1 MAATAQT
8 PQHRA
13 IYTARLRQLTE
24 AAARLTRQDQY
35 VANARLATFV
45 AAVVLGLVCWSWHGL
60 SWAWLGVP
68 GGAFMA
74 LVFWHGHI
82 LESLQNVTTRQRYYQ
97 AGLQRM
103 DQIVPADAPLGPNA
117 TMEHPFACDLD
128 LFGPDALF
136 GLMCTAQTLEGQER
150 LAHWLMHPANREEI
164 LARQDGVREMQ
175 ERCTLREDL
184 VELTQHVRLL
194 VSQKNLEAWA
204 RAPALLPGAA
214 WEILLYACNIAFV
227 VSGVGAWQQ
236 WWGPVPVIAVFC
248 GQMLLARWLREP
260 VLQVV
265 AALQQPGRSLS
276 VLAALIA
283 RVMREPMASPYA
295 VRWRQAL
302 SRDGEAS
309 SSIASLAR
317 LCQLYEAHLNQVF
330 AIFAMLSLWVPH
342 CAFFVERW
350 RRRCGP
356 RITGWLEAVGELEA
370 LISLGGYA
378 FEHPEDV
385 FAEILDPHL
394 GPVFDAEQLGH
405 PLVATDV
412 CVRNDVVISKHAPLL
427 IVSGSN
433 MSGKSTLLRSVGAAT
448 VLALAGAPVRAQR
461 MRLSV
466 LAVGAT
472 LVVQD
477 SIHTGT
483 SRFYAELKRLR
494 QVLDLTDGP
503 IPLFFLLDEILHGTN
518 SHDRMI
524 GAAAVLETFLKR
536 GAIGMVTTHD
546 LALTDK
552 ASELGGR
559 NVHFVDDLLD
569 DKLHFDYR
577 MRQGVVNK
585 SNALALMKAV
595 GLYQAPLQ

>member
-1 MAATAQT
+1 MAATT
-8 PQHRA
+8 RTTEHRA
-13 IYTARLRQLTE
+13 VYDERLRQLTE
-24 AAARLTRQDQY
+24 AMQRLTRQDERI
-35 VANARLATFV
+35 ANARLATFV
-45 AAVVLGLVCWSWHGL
+45 GAVVLGVVCWSSHAI
-60 SWAWLGVP
+60 SWAWLSAP
-68 GGAFMA
+68 GGIFLA

-82 LESLQNVTTRQRYYQ
+82 LESLQNVTTRQRFYQ

-103 DQIVPADAPLGPNA
+103 DQIVPADAPTGPTA
-117 TMEHPFACDLD
+117 TMEHPFARDLD
-128 LFGPDALF
+128 LFGPQALF
-136 GLMCTAQTLEGQER
+136 GLLCTAQTLEGQER
-150 LAHWLMHPANREEI
+150 LAHWLMHPPSRDDI
-164 LARQDGVREMQ
+164 LARQASVRELQ
-175 ERCTLREDL
+175 DRCTLREDL

-194 VSQKNLEAWA
+194 VSQKSLSAWA
-204 RAPALLPGAA
+204 HAPALLPGPL
-214 WEILLYACNIAFV
+214 WEVLLYACNIAFIV
-227 VSGVGAWQQ
+227 TGVGAWQQ
-236 WWGPVPVIAVFC
+236 WFGPVPWVATFC
-248 GQMLLARWLREP
+248 AQMLLARWLKEP

-276 VLAALIA
+276 VLSALIA
-283 RVMREPMASPYA
+283 RIMREPMTSPYA
-295 VRWRQAL
+295 ERYRQAL
-302 SRDGEAS
+302 SRDGLAS
-309 SSIASLAR
+309 KNIASLAR

-350 RRRCGP
+350 RRRHGP
-356 RITGWLEAVGELEA
+356 HITTWLEAVGELEA
-370 LISLGGYA
+370 LISLGGYT
-378 FEHPEDV
+378 FEHPDDIFPEV
-385 FAEILDPHL
+385 LDPHQ
-394 GPVFDAEQLGH
+394 GPLFDAEQLGH
-405 PLVATDV
+405 PLLTTQA
-412 CVRNDVVISKHAPLL
+412 CVRNDVSISKQAPLL

-448 VLALAGAPVRAQR
+448 VLALAGAPVRAAS

-494 QVLDLTDGP
+494 QVLDLTTGP

-524 GAAAVLETFLKR
+524 GAAAVLETFLKH

-552 ASELGGR
+552 AQGLGGR

-569 DKLHFDYR
+569 GKLHFDYR
-577 MRQGVVNK
+577 MRHGVVNK
-585 SNALALMKAV
+585 SNALALMEAV
-595 GLYQAPLQ
+595 GLYRGPVT